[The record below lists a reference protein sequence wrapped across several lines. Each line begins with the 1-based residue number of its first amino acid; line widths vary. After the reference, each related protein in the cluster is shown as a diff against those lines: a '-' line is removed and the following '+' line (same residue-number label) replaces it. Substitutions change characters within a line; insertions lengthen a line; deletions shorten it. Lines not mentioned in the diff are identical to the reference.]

1 MVALVAALVA
11 VEIAAVV
18 LVALLY
24 RRRRRT
30 LRAAE
35 AIHRLDEVV
44 LRAVQLGTR
53 ARDPRLSLPE
63 RTGLLEETHAALDE
77 ARRLLGAL
85 PRSRNGASGPQRAL
99 PTPRHGERA
108 A

>member
-1 MVALVAALVA
+1 MVALVVALVA

-24 RRRRRT
+24 QRRRRT

-35 AIHRLDEVV
+35 AVHRLDEVV
-44 LRAVQLGTR
+44 LRAVRLGTR
-53 ARDPRLSLPE
+53 ARDPRLSVPE

-77 ARRLLGAL
+77 ARQLLDSL
-85 PRSRNGASGPQRAL
+85 PRRGNGSVGSQRAL
-99 PTPRHGERA
+99 PAPRRDERA